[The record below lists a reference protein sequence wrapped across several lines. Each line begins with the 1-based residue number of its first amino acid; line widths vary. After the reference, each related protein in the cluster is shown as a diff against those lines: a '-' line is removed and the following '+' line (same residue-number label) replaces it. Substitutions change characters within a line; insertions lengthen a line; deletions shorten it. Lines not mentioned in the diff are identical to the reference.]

1 MNAVAVSG
9 GLKQWLNLWVVNF
22 QSLKLNYEKEPI
34 KRDEISLWEKNAR
47 FLGKLFSPLPYILMA
62 FIGVAIPTGLLQ
74 ASFDQWPPIL
84 LFVAALFGVFLAGAG
99 TFFFHSLDLIIKS
112 VITAF
117 MIAFSIFSP
126 VIFYLIWASA
136 INLGLKCLLSILAF
150 LFAFSGI
157 YSLLMLPALIK
168 VFFKTLAIDND
179 RQAHFLFVAS
189 MALLGWGLWLQNGGN
204 WQGMAALNIPFVLPL
219 LDWSI
224 PWTESIGFPFALL
237 GYVHDPAGAVVSG
250 IAQAHSGEIVALL
263 GAATL
268 LLLFAKAQLKN
279 AGTPLH
285 PALPLLTLALLLAS
299 VCLDIALHWSGAPVL
314 PPALILFNRAFAVL
328 ALGVLVFWWGNIPIG
343 GETVPGAE
351 NDLGIARGQAA
362 MRALKVCFWC
372 VALVFVMTAAS
383 HFSGEWRHGIRLILV
398 GLWMVPARMAINFPN
413 DYRDDLQ
420 QYRKAKQMWEQSY
433 SPARIVPTKAE
444 IDSALGD

>member
-1 MNAVAVSG
+1 MNS
-9 GLKQWLNLWVVNF
+9 
-22 QSLKLNYEKEPI
+22 
-34 KRDEISLWEKNAR
+34 
-47 FLGKLFSPLPYILMA
+47 
-62 FIGVAIPTGLLQ
+62 
-74 ASFDQWPPIL
+74 DQYS
-84 LFVAALFGVFLAGAG
+84 AALDRFNGHLDRFNEKMLKAMLLAAPPLFGGLAGA
-99 TFFFHSLDLIIKS
+99 TL
-112 VITAF
+112 T
-117 MIAFSIFSP
+117 
-126 VIFYLIWASA
+126 
-136 INLGLKCLLSILAF
+136 AF
-150 LFAFSGI
+150 LFETTTTPHLLSFGLGAALGFFVYVTIKFLIRNPHIPETIMQIIMTVIAILVGPFLIKLIYRCVINFNASNVELETKLITIAVLLGLLAGCLTLIYKLPDLLKRLFSGKTQQA
-157 YSLLMLPALIK
+157 YSLFIL
-168 VFFKTLAIDND
+168 
-179 RQAHFLFVAS
+179 S
-189 MALLGWGLWLQNGGN
+189 MAALGWGLWLQNGGN

-237 GYVHDPAGAVVSG
+237 GYIHDPAGAVVSG

-299 VCLDIALHWSGAPVL
+299 VCLDIALHWSGAPAL
-314 PPALILFNRAFAVL
+314 HPAMILFNRAFSVL
-328 ALGVLVFWWGNIPIG
+328 ALGVLLFWWGNIPIG
-343 GETVPGAE
+343 GEDVPGAE
-351 NDLGIARGQAA
+351 SDMGIARGKAA
-362 MRALKVCFWC
+362 MRALKICFWC
-372 VALVFVMTAAS
+372 VGLVFVMTAAS

-444 IDSALGD
+444 IDNALGD